1 MDAAVDIDMGDD
13 AVRGNAAGATD
24 TDVAGNAAE
33 RTDVTGTVEAR
44 SADTAPAGALDTDAA
59 HAVAEHKDTA
69 GAIVADTAHT
79 GATETDAAD
88 TVEAESVGGTDMAHS
103 SLVTDIVQICHNN
116 NATHIAQYHLRNQT
130 RIADTVVIATVGSA
144 RIMDSLLQDIR
155 ICLQSH
161 QHMPSHGVPRHD
173 KSGWVA
179 IDCGS
184 ALVHLVAQEQRDYY
198 ELDALYQ

>member
-1 MDAAVDIDMGDD
+1 MGIDMGDD
-13 AVRGNAAGATD
+13 AVRGNAADTTD
-24 TDVAGNAAE
+24 TDATDNAAE
-33 RTDVTGTVEAR
+33 RTDVAGTVV
-44 SADTAPAGALDTDAA
+44 TD
-59 HAVAEHKDTA
+59 
-69 GAIVADTAHT
+69 
-79 GATETDAAD
+79 
-88 TVEAESVGGTDMAHS
+88 SVGGTDTAHS

-116 NATHIAQYHLRNQT
+116 NATDIARYHLRSQT

-161 QHMPSHGVPRHD
+161 QHMPSHGIPRHD

-184 ALVHLVAQEQRDYY
+184 TLVHLVAKEQREYY